1 MRENLDPILTDP
13 DFLALPPEQDFLSQF
28 RTMDT
33 VPEEEAQ
40 WLVPGYIPQ
49 GQITLLAAD
58 GGVGK
63 TSFWCQLLAALST
76 GRATLLEEVSPN
88 GTVILC
94 PRKRTH
100 QPKRCPQNR
109 TLSPRSAGGRSSPP
123 RIPCGKS

>member
-58 GGVGK
+58 AIVNAANSQMLGCFVPCHGCIDNAIHREGHPLRGGV
-63 TSFWCQLLAALST
+63 
-76 GRATLLEEVSPN
+76 
-88 GTVILC
+88 
-94 PRKRTH
+94 
-100 QPKRCPQNR
+100 PQM
-109 TLSPRSAGGRSSPP
+109 GQ
-123 RIPCGKS
+123 

>member
-58 GGVGK
+58 GGCGK
-63 TSFWCQLLAALST
+63 NQLL
-76 GRATLLEEVSPN
+76 VP
-88 GTVILC
+88 V
-94 PRKRTH
+94 
-100 QPKRCPQNR
+100 
-109 TLSPRSAGGRSSPP
+109 AGGAVHRESHPLGGGVP
-123 RIPCGKS
+123 QMGQ